1 MRVRQRTRR
10 HTGETMT
17 AAHALILGI
26 VQGLTEFIPVSSKT
40 HLVVVPALLH
50 FKPPPLKYI
59 VLLHAGTLLALVV
72 YFIKDLLGFA
82 ADLPRKGSEGR
93 RIVGL
98 LIVATIPA
106 AIVGKLFEKTFDDLL
121 TKHPRTDAF
130 LLLLTAVILLTAE
143 WLTGGIGK
151 RLARPL
157 RERVVLR
164 DAVVMGCAQ
173 AFALFPGISRSG
185 STMASGLGGGLR
197 RDVAARFSF
206 LMSIP
211 IIFGADLLD
220 LPGQLKHGVNSVQ
233 LIGFASSFV
242 FGFAAV
248 WFLLRYLRD
257 HSFLPF
263 AIWCAGF
270 GIVAGVLLGH

>member
-1 MRVRQRTRR
+1 
-10 HTGETMT
+10 MT
-17 AAHALILGI
+17 TLHALVLGI

-40 HLVVVPALLH
+40 HLVLVPALLH
-50 FKPPPLKYI
+50 WKTPPLKYI
-59 VLLHAGTLLALVV
+59 VLLHAGTLLALVI
-72 YFIKDLLGFA
+72 YFLRDLLGYV
-82 ADLPRKGSEGR
+82 ADLPRKNSEGR

-106 AIVGKLFEKTFDDLL
+106 AVVGKLFEKHFDDLL
-121 TKHPRTDAF
+121 TKHPKTDAF
-130 LLLLTAVILLTAE
+130 LLLLTAAILVTAE
-143 WLTGGIGK
+143 WLSGGIGK

-157 RERVVLR
+157 RERVVLK
-164 DAVVMGCAQ
+164 DAVVMGIAQ

-185 STMASGLGGGLR
+185 STMAAGLGNGVR
-197 RDVAARFSF
+197 REVAARFSF

-233 LIGFASSFV
+233 IVGFAASFV

-248 WFLLRYLRD
+248 WFLLRYLRN

-263 AIWCAGF
+263 AAWCAGF
-270 GIVAGVLLGH
+270 GIVAGLLLKH